1 MIGHELTALYNLDHA
16 QTLAIVLP
24 ALMHVQ
30 KEQKSIKIQQL
41 GERVFGLNYSDEAE
55 QIDKTIKAVQ
65 DFFEAMTVKTR
76 LADYD
81 LDEQAIEAVVANLEK
96 NEITKL
102 GERGDIDL
110 EKVKSILALA
120 L

>member
-1 MIGHELTALYNLDHA
+1 M
-16 QTLAIVLP
+16 
-24 ALMHVQ
+24 
-30 KEQKSIKIQQL
+30 
-41 GERVFGLNYSDEAE
+41 FGLNYSDEAE

-96 NEITKL
+96 SEITKL
-102 GERGDIDL
+102 GEHGDIDL